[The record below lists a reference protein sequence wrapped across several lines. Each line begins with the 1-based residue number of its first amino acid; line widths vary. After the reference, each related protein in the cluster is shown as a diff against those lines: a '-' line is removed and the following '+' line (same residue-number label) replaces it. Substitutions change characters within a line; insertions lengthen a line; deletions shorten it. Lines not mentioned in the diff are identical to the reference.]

1 MVVLHAGDKGSAGC
15 EGAGVTVE
23 ELDKEIERIYR
34 WWAVEAPGVTPRE
47 HGYLGQLWAARD
59 QYDEH

>member
-1 MVVLHAGDKGSAGC
+1 M
-15 EGAGVTVE
+15 TVE

-47 HGYLGQLWAARD
+47 HGYLGAVVGGAGSVWRALS
-59 QYDEH
+59 

>member
-1 MVVLHAGDKGSAGC
+1 MVVVYAGDEDWTSR

-23 ELDKEIERIYR
+23 ELDKEIERVYR

>member
-1 MVVLHAGDKGSAGC
+1 MSSKPDMFR
-15 EGAGVTVE
+15 VTVE
-23 ELDKEIERIYR
+23 ELDKEIERVYR

-47 HGYLGQLWAARD
+47 YGYLGQLWAARD